1 MAEAAYL
8 DPTMDRPFNSASMMQ
23 ALDKRSREI
32 FREIVE
38 LYIETG
44 EPVGSRTLSRRGVSL
59 SPASIRNV
67 MSDLV
72 DLGLIESPH
81 TSAGRAPTHTGLRLF
96 VDGFMQMGEPGQQD
110 RAAIDASLQ
119 ASGND
124 LPTLLNNASELLSGL
139 TGGASLVSSPT
150 HDSPVRQVDFVPLSE
165 GRALAILV
173 FESGDVENRVFA
185 LPDGL
190 PATTLIEAGNF
201 MNARMKGRTLT
212 DAIAS
217 LAGDLETSRAE
228 LDSRAAAL
236 IEDGIAE
243 WSGEDPGRGRILI
256 VKGRGNLL
264 DGANGAED
272 LERVRGLFDELERKE
287 SLLRVLDRTREGEG
301 LRLFI
306 GAENKLFSLSGSSLI
321 MAPYMSPER
330 RIMGAL
336 GVIGPVRLNYARVI
350 PMVDYTAR
358 LIGKLADGGPR
369 KDER

>member
-1 MAEAAYL
+1 MAI
-8 DPTMDRPFNSASMMQ
+8 PFDSLSVMQ
-23 ALDKRSREI
+23 ALDQRSRSI

-38 LYIETG
+38 LYLETG

-81 TSAGRAPTHTGLRLF
+81 TSAGRAPTHSGLRLF
-96 VDGFMQMGEPGQQD
+96 VDGFMQVGEPSD
-110 RAAIDASLQ
+110 DDKASIDAALN
-119 ASGND
+119 ASGRD
-124 LPTLLNNASELLSGL
+124 MKSLLESASDLLSGL

-150 HDSPVRQVDFVPLSE
+150 HDSPIRQVDFVPLRE
-165 GRALAILV
+165 NRALAILV
-173 FESGDVENRVFA
+173 FENGDVENRIFI
-185 LPDGL
+185 LPEDL
-190 PATTLIEAGNF
+190 PATALIEAGNF
-201 MNARMKGRTLT
+201 LNARMKGKSLS
-212 DAIAS
+212 DAIAA
-217 LAGDLETSRAE
+217 LAEDMQARRAE
-228 LDSRAAAL
+228 LDARAATL
-236 IEDGIAE
+236 VEQGIAE
-243 WSGEDPGRGRILI
+243 WSGEDPVRGRSLI
-256 VKGRGNLL
+256 VKGHSNLL
-264 DGANGAED
+264 EDARNAED
-272 LERVRGLFDELERKE
+272 LNRVRQLFDELERRE
-287 SLLRVLDRTREGEG
+287 SLLNVLDRTREGEG

-321 MAPYMSPER
+321 VAPYMSAER

-358 LIGKLADGGPR
+358 LIGDIAGGGQR